1 MKIFPTQETS
11 RISDTRSTGEG
22 ESVKRKGK
30 KKAAPVK
37 PSISE
42 NEIREKLATHVET
55 SNTAKSGIL
64 KKNAQKLGDGFMNPE
79 MKPAVKMEQ
88 SAATAAATAATK
100 EEPDATPEVAS
111 GDAHLLKTDVNLN
124 DPKDPST
131 QEKLK
136 TVLSTGAFNFN
147 PRERETLDKILNGN

>member
-42 NEIREKLATHVET
+42 TEIREKLASHVET
-55 SNTAKSGIL
+55 SNTAKSGIM

-79 MKPAVKMEQ
+79 AKPLMKMEKPAMAE
-88 SAATAAATAATK
+88 AK
-100 EEPDATPEVAS
+100 EPKAISEEAETEVS
-111 GDAHLLKTDVNLN
+111 KGDAHLLKTDVNLN
-124 DPKDPST
+124 DPKDPAT

-147 PRERETLDKILNGN
+147 PREREALDKILNGN

>member
-11 RISDTRSTGEG
+11 RISDTRGTGEG

-30 KKAAPVK
+30 KMVKPSVK

-42 NEIREKLATHVET
+42 NEIRNKLAAHVET

-79 MKPAVKMEQ
+79 MKPLVAKE
-88 SAATAAATAATK
+88 APATTVAAAPVEEK
-100 EEPDATPEVAS
+100 EKTSDE
-111 GDAHLLKTDVNLN
+111 AHLLKTDVNLN

-147 PRERETLDKILNGN
+147 PKEREALDKILNGN